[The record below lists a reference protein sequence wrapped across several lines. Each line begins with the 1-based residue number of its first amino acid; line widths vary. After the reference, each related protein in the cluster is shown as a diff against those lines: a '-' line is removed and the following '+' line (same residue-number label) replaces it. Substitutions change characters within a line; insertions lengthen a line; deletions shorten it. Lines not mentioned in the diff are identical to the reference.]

1 MTSSHQAFILGYRS
15 ADVDLRPLHPSP
27 SQIPF
32 MWQIFQE
39 NVDPI
44 VKVLHVPTMN
54 RLIRE
59 VRNNPDSLTPST
71 EALMFS
77 IYYAAMTSMND
88 DEVRPLLLS
97 IPPPS
102 SPSGQPADGCMGRS
116 RSTSG
121 QTKTFWCLSI
131 ASHSSKRWPRPTSSP
146 RPILPSARHSSCSL
160 CWSGA
165 TTIRDSPGH

>member
-1 MTSSHQAFILGYRS
+1 MDEIRRESENLTEEESEGSDVETSPESAIVQDKMSSSHQAFILGYRS
-15 ADVDLRPLHPSP
+15 VDVDLRPLHPLP

-54 RLIRE
+54 RLIRD
-59 VRNNPDSLTPST
+59 VRNNLDTLTPPT

-88 DEVRPLLLS
+88 EEVRVMPRSLVLGSYLS
-97 IPPPS
+97 KH
-102 SPSGQPADGCMGRS
+102 R
-116 RSTSG
+116 
-121 QTKTFWCLSI
+121 
-131 ASHSSKRWPRPTSSP
+131 
-146 RPILPSARHSSCSL
+146 
-160 CWSGA
+160 
-165 TTIRDSPGH
+165 